1 MPTPAAQQNGTAPQN
16 LSSNVAPYP
25 SDYDY
30 LQTELERIQ
39 TLVEL
44 RDLRHERLKAEKHSP
59 DDWDDRQQRLEEKL
73 DAQDKRC
80 EARLDATRQAATD
93 RSDADAPTLPRLEQL
108 AAKHD
113 LDPFE
118 RDVILVLA
126 ARRALPAIGNEFG
139 FHFDVSDI
147 LEILARDLP
156 TRIRARRYFY
166 RDATLVREGIIEVDL
181 NFGDLDFSDV
191 EMDPR
196 MLDYVLGLET
206 EAAQLV
212 EGSHLYEPSVHFDQ
226 VALPDEQEQ
235 LIVDTARH
243 FDDFQAAQH
252 AFGLGERLPYGNGV
266 VMLFHGPS
274 GTGKTMTANALA
286 NRLGKRL
293 MLVNYDLVG
302 GEGEMRS
309 DQTFRFLL
317 REARLQDAI
326 LFFDE
331 CEEVFGGRDSLLLTE
346 IERHEGLVILATN
359 VPQKLDEAMRRRIT
373 LSVPFERPGPDLRQE
388 IWENLLPSAESE
400 PTSADG
406 PPETS
411 GRLADDVDSRALAE
425 RYALTG
431 GFIKNAVLAA
441 LSRAAAREGAA
452 PVLRQEDLREGA
464 QRQLEGRLAE
474 SDFERKVTPTCGL
487 EALVVPEDLDA
498 SLREIVGV
506 ERSRDVLFGKWNLG
520 EGRASTG
527 RGVLA
532 LFHGPP
538 GTGKTMAAEALGH
551 ELGRPLRLL
560 TPAEVHSKFVGETSK
575 ILREAFDEAEKNDA
589 IVFFDEADA
598 FLSGRTGVESATDR
612 FANSDVNELLGLIE
626 RFEGLIVLTTNLAE
640 NLDPALRRRV
650 RYRLEFPRPAADLR
664 ERLWRQL
671 LPESLPLAGSVDTE
685 ALAEAAELTGA
696 EIENA
701 VFRAAAHAVVRPGGD
716 TSDQQRSVR
725 QRDLLDAA
733 HIEAE
738 NAPGATQSESVGFR
752 AER

>member
-1 MPTPAAQQNGTAPQN
+1 M
-16 LSSNVAPYP
+16 
-25 SDYDY
+25 
-30 LQTELERIQ
+30 
-39 TLVEL
+39 
-44 RDLRHERLKAEKHSP
+44 
-59 DDWDDRQQRLEEKL
+59 
-73 DAQDKRC
+73 
-80 EARLDATRQAATD
+80 
-93 RSDADAPTLPRLEQL
+93 
-108 AAKHD
+108 
-113 LDPFE
+113 
-118 RDVILVLA
+118 
-126 ARRALPAIGNEFG
+126 
-139 FHFDVSDI
+139 
-147 LEILARDLP
+147 
-156 TRIRARRYFY
+156 
-166 RDATLVREGIIEVDL
+166 DL

-226 VALPDEQEQ
+226 VALLDEQEQ

-274 GTGKTMTANALA
+274 
-286 NRLGKRL
+286 
-293 MLVNYDLVG
+293 
-302 GEGEMRS
+302 
-309 DQTFRFLL
+309 
-317 REARLQDAI
+317 
-326 LFFDE
+326 
-331 CEEVFGGRDSLLLTE
+331 
-346 IERHEGLVILATN
+346 
-359 VPQKLDEAMRRRIT
+359 
-373 LSVPFERPGPDLRQE
+373 
-388 IWENLLPSAESE
+388 
-400 PTSADG
+400 
-406 PPETS
+406 
-411 GRLADDVDSRALAE
+411 
-425 RYALTG
+425 
-431 GFIKNAVLAA
+431 
-441 LSRAAAREGAA
+441 
-452 PVLRQEDLREGA
+452 
-464 QRQLEGRLAE
+464 
-474 SDFERKVTPTCGL
+474 
-487 EALVVPEDLDA
+487 
-498 SLREIVGV
+498 
-506 ERSRDVLFGKWNLG
+506 
-520 EGRASTG
+520 
-527 RGVLA
+527 
-532 LFHGPP
+532 

-671 LPESLPLAGSVDTE
+671 LPESLPLAGSVDAQ
-685 ALAEAAELTGA
+685 ALAETAELTGA
-696 EIENA
+696 EVENA

-716 TSDQQRSVR
+716 TSDQQRGVR

-733 HIEAE
+733 HVEAE